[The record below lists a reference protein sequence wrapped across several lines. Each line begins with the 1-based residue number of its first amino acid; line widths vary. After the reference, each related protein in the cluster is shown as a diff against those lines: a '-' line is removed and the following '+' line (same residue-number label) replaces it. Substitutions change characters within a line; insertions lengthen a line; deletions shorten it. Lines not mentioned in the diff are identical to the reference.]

1 MKLNLDNNEIKRL
14 YVEERKLIKEIAEIM
29 HCGKTTIQSRL
40 KEMGVETTKKRSG
53 RSTDKLSDYKARIK
67 QLYLEGKSS
76 NEIGKILGKSG
87 KTISHH
93 LRQMEVEIRPTKK
106 IKQEEFE
113 QLWSEGK
120 SDREIAEYFEVSELT
135 IKTFRTKGEN
145 AGKFNIIKNFSQKEH
160 SLSEEQEQMVLGSLL
175 GDMNLSVPGVNRQV
189 NSRLAIV
196 QSEQQE
202 ELFMK
207 KVEILGE
214 FMRSYRLYTPNP
226 DNRTGK
232 VYKSWRGNSKAHK
245 VFTDIYYLLYPNGI
259 KTLTKEYLDKINNPI
274 ALAYWFMDD
283 GTFDGHIATNC
294 FSEKEHELI
303 INWMQE
309 KWNISCTRHKNSNQF
324 NLYISQK
331 SRLDFERLI
340 FPYILPSMYY
350 KLKFLDILKQSQQDK
365 IPSELRENHQSL

>member
-53 RSTDKLSDYKARIK
+53 RSIDKLSDYKARIK

-76 NEIGKILGKSG
+76 NEIGEILGKSG

-93 LRQMEVEIRPTKK
+93 LRQMRVEIRPTKK
-106 IKQEEFE
+106 VNQEEFE
-113 QLWSEGK
+113 KLWKEGK
-120 SDREIAEYFEVSELT
+120 SDREIAEYFKVSELT
-135 IKTFRTKGEN
+135 IKTFRTKGKN
-145 AGKFNIIKNFSQKEH
+145 AGKFNIIRNFSQEEH

-175 GDMNLSVPGVNRQV
+175 GDMNLSVPGVNGQV

-214 FMRSYRLYTPNP
+214 FIGSYRLYTPNS
-226 DNRTGK
+226 DNRTEK

-245 VFTDIYYLLYPNGI
+245 VFTDIYYLLYPNGV

-294 FSEKEHELI
+294 FSKEEHELI

-309 KWNISCTRHKNSNQF
+309 KWNISCTRHKNGCQF

-340 FPYILPSMYY
+340 FPYMIPSMYY
-350 KLKFLDILKQSQQDK
+350 KLKFLDILKAESVG
-365 IPSELRENHQSL
+365 

>member
-245 VFTDIYYLLYPNGI
+245 VFTDIYYLLYPNGV

>member
-14 YVEERKLIKEIAEIM
+14 YVEEKKLIKEIAEIM

-53 RSTDKLSDYKARIK
+53 RGKDKLSDYKEQIK

-93 LRQMEVEIRPTKK
+93 LHQMGVEIRSTKK
-106 IKQEEFE
+106 IDQEEFE
-113 QLWSEGK
+113 KLWKDGK
-120 SDREIAEYFEVSELT
+120 SDEEIAEYFGVSVLT

-145 AGKFNIIKNFSQKEH
+145 AGKFNIIRNFSQEEH
-160 SLSEEQEQMVLGSLL
+160 TLSEEQEQMILGSLL
-175 GDMNLSVPGVNRQV
+175 GDMNLSTPGMNRQV

-214 FMRSYRLYTPNP
+214 FMGSYRLYIPSP
-226 DNRTGK
+226 DSRTGK
-232 VYKSWRGNSKAHK
+232 VYKSWRGNSKAHS
-245 VFTDIYYLLYPNGI
+245 VFTNIYHLLYPNGV
-259 KTLTKEYLDKINNPI
+259 KTITKEYLNKINNPI

-294 FSEKEHELI
+294 FSEKEHDLFV
-303 INWMQE
+303 NWMLE
-309 KWNISCTRHKNSNQF
+309 KWGILCAKHKSNTQF
-324 NLYISQK
+324 NIYISQK

-340 FPYILPSMYY
+340 FPYMIPSMYY
-350 KLKFLDILKQSQQDK
+350 KLKFLDILTAESVG
-365 IPSELRENHQSL
+365 

>member
-1 MKLNLDNNEIKRL
+1 MKLNLDNDEIKRL
-14 YVEERKLIKEIAEIM
+14 YIEEKKLIKEIAEIM

-53 RSTDKLSDYKARIK
+53 RGVDKLSDYKEQIK
-67 QLYLEGKSS
+67 RLYLEGKSS
-76 NEIGKILGKSG
+76 NEIGEILGKSG

-93 LRQMEVEIRPTKK
+93 LHQMGVEIRSTKK
-106 IKQEEFE
+106 INQEEFE
-113 QLWSEGK
+113 KLWKEGK
-120 SDREIAEYFEVSELT
+120 SDKEIAEYFGVSELT

-145 AGKFNIIKNFSQKEH
+145 AGKFNVIRNFSQEEH
-160 SLSEEQEQMVLGSLL
+160 TLSELQEQMILGSLL

-196 QSEQQE
+196 HSDKQE

-214 FMRSYRLYTPNP
+214 FMGSYKLYIPNP
-226 DNRTGK
+226 DDRTGK

-245 VFTDIYYLLYPNGI
+245 VFTDMYHLLYPNGT
-259 KTLTKEYLDKINNPI
+259 KTLTKEYLNKINNPI

-294 FSEKEHELI
+294 FSEKEHELLI
-303 INWMQE
+303 KWFQE
-309 KWNISCTRHKNSNQF
+309 NWNISCIKHKSGTQF
-324 NLYISQK
+324 NIYISQK

-340 FPYILPSMYY
+340 FPYMIPSMYY
-350 KLKFLDILKQSQQDK
+350 KLKFLDILKAESVG
-365 IPSELRENHQSL
+365 